1 MSIASVQEFLTA
13 VSSDLSL
20 QEELAMAMNAENDSE
35 AVTALAQ
42 SKGYDFTADELS
54 QEIASRQAAMPDDS
68 ELTDDELEAVAGG
81 GKGAAAGK
89 LIKITVELSIQA
101 SPSFQKIKW

>member
-81 GKGAAAGK
+81 GTAAAGK
-89 LIKITVELSIQA
+89 LIKITVKVSIQV
-101 SPSFQKIKW
+101 SPSIPKPKW